1 MPLAPSAPHHLRPGD
16 DGRQYVV
23 RLNPVT
29 GTYDVVGADCHDAI
43 LRDPVTSDEAR
54 VTSAGALTVAHPNR
68 METMHET
75 GAAALAANIALGVR
89 WELVCVKLHLS
100 AAGGAV
106 ENFTATSNSAVDAVY
121 DTVHFA
127 QDMNA
132 VADIV
137 WVPDKP
143 IPFMATD
150 VLDFAYAN
158 SNTRTYG
165 LEVHFR
171 PEV

>member
-1 MPLAPSAPHHLRPGD
+1 MPLAPIIPYQLQPEA
-16 DGRQYVV
+16 DGRLDVLQ
-23 RLNPVT
+23 RNPVT
-29 GTYDVVGADCHDAI
+29 GTYDNLVAVSHDAV
-43 LRDPVTSDEAR
+43 LRDAGTADTAGVTPSGDLQ
-54 VTSAGALTVAHPNR
+54 VCSPNR
-68 METMHET
+68 MVTMHET
-75 GAAALAANIALGVR
+75 GAAAIAASIALGVR

-106 ENFTATSNSAVDAVY
+106 ENFTATSNSAVAAAY
-121 DTVHFA
+121 DTVHYA
-127 QDMNA
+127 VNMNA
-132 VADIV
+132 VADVV
-137 WVPDKP
+137 WVPNKP

-150 VLDFAYAN
+150 ELIFAYAN